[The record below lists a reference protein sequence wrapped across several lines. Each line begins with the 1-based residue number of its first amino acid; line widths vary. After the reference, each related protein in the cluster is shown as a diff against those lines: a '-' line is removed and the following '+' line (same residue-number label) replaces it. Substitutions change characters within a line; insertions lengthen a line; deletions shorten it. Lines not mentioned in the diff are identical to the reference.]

1 MLLRRSGLI
10 RLRPK
15 ACDMKILM
23 IGDVVGNPGR
33 RILRHELKR
42 IRSELDLGAVVV
54 NAENAA
60 AGSGL
65 TAALAQEIF
74 DAGADV
80 LTLGDHTWGQKE
92 FAGQIGALERVIR
105 PANFAAECPG
115 RGWCL
120 VTLPVTRFAVVNIQG
135 RTFMQSV
142 DCPFKTIDR
151 VLAEIPKD
159 VPVFV
164 DFHAEA
170 TSEKVT
176 FGHYL
181 DGRVTAVVG
190 THTHVQTSDALIL
203 PKGTAYLT
211 DLGMTGP
218 YVSSIGRD
226 LKPVTKKF
234 VTGMPARFEVAEGPC
249 VIEGAVIDFN
259 PATKAAKSIETFR
272 LRQPY
277 A

>member
-1 MLLRRSGLI
+1 
-10 RLRPK
+10 
-15 ACDMKILM
+15 MKILM
-23 IGDVVGNPGR
+23 IGDVVGSPGR
-33 RILRHELKR
+33 KIFRREIPR
-42 IRSELDLGAVVV
+42 IRAERDIGAVIV
-54 NAENAA
+54 NAENCA

-65 TAALAQEIF
+65 TAALAKEFF
-74 DAGADV
+74 DAGADAI
-80 LTLGDHTWGQKE
+80 TLGDHTWGQKE
-92 FAGQIGALERVIR
+92 FAGQIGGLDRVVR

-115 RGWCL
+115 KGWCM
-120 VTLPVTRFAVVNIQG
+120 VQMPTFRFAIINMQG
-135 RTFMQSV
+135 RVFMQSV
-142 DCPFKTIDR
+142 DCPFKTLDR
-151 VLAEIPKD
+151 VLMEIPKD

-170 TSEKVT
+170 TSEKIT
-176 FGHYL
+176 FGYFA

-190 THTHVQTSDALIL
+190 THTHVQTSDAIIL

-234 VTGMPARFEVAEGPC
+234 VTGMPSRFDVAEGPS
-249 VIEGAVIDFN
+249 VLEGAIVEFD
-259 PATKAAKSIETFR
+259 PVSKKASAIETIR
-272 LRQPY
+272 VREPL